1 MQSQL
6 DMICTLTGCDL
17 EMATTTFNETKDVTL
32 AIDKILFKTAIP
44 VKKKQIKDSNQ
55 EQIDTVREYM
65 EEFDRKMDLR
75 KDSTVSQYATSSS
88 QRAREVS
95 ISRPV
100 HLAEMVLQNNYS
112 HEYQLPVLQEVAEI
126 QETACQSQSGLIF
139 DLLSNGQT

>member
-17 EMATTTFNETKDVTL
+17 EMAITTFNETKDVTL

-44 VKKKQIKDSNQ
+44 VKKKQVKDSNQ

-95 ISRPV
+95 ISRPG
-100 HLAEMVLQNNYS
+100 HLAEMVLQNNCS
-112 HEYQLPVLQEVAEI
+112 HEYQLPVLQEEAEKR
-126 QETACQSQSGLIF
+126 ETACQSQSGLIY